1 MKDIPPSL
9 REAIEAVGQDRTHG
23 AAWLAREAANVMA
36 RTARAALARGV
47 VTASAGNMAQGVGG
61 FWSAHYTRAVYPVF
75 YEHFTDFFISPHS
88 NPPLLSF

>member
-36 RTARAALARGV
+36 QAFSREPRSGSTGDGFLPTRGG
-47 VTASAGNMAQGVGG
+47 AGP
-61 FWSAHYTRAVYPVF
+61 RRR
-75 YEHFTDFFISPHS
+75 
-88 NPPLLSF
+88 